1 MTEDVDLAAPK
12 PANAANQV
20 RYVAMDTA
28 GLALKNAMSLWQDSI
43 GVFYDA
49 RPHGDPDARFHFFAD
64 ASHLGEAILTRYTC
78 KVHNHYDRSPA
89 RIGRD
94 GLDHVTLQ
102 VLLGGRHG
110 RRDAASNEYAEAGD
124 LIVADLAQ
132 AQATAAF
139 DLDSF
144 NLTFPRRMLAP
155 LLKAPDEH
163 NMRVVPGKA
172 PLTALL
178 RNHLASL
185 HREAPRMKHDE
196 VEAIIRPTLELAAAA
211 LNMSVTEENAASIR
225 LALTGQIRRHIDEN
239 IAEPALSA
247 ETVAAAFGISM
258 RKLYYL
264 FEPYGGVTSY
274 ITAGRLRRARTM
286 LVEPQYLAMS
296 IADIAEGCG
305 FAYRTNFVRAF
316 RKLFGVT
323 PREARAH
330 AAEGRRIVSQ
340 YASGLNMW
348 HWIRQLR

>member
-1 MTEDVDLAAPK
+1 MAENVDLAVPAA
-12 PANAANQV
+12 ANAANQV
-20 RYVAMDTA
+20 RYLAMDTA
-28 GLALKNAMSLWQDSI
+28 GLAPKTAMALWQESI

-49 RPHGDPDARFHFFAD
+49 RPHGEPEARFHFFAD

-102 VLLGGRHG
+102 VILGGRHG
-110 RRDAASNEYAEAGD
+110 RREAASTEYAEAGD
-124 LIVADLAQ
+124 VIIADLAQ
-132 AQATAAF
+132 SQATAAF
-139 DLDSF
+139 DLDTF

-163 NMRVVPGKA
+163 NLRVVPGKA

-185 HREAPRMKHDE
+185 HREAPRMSHDA
-196 VEAIIRPTLELAAAA
+196 VEAIIQPTLELAAAA
-211 LNMSVTEENAASIR
+211 LNMSVAEENAAAVR
-225 LALTGQIRRHIDEN
+225 LALTGQIRRYIDEHV
-239 IAEPALSA
+239 ADPSMSA
-247 ETVAAAFGISM
+247 ETVAAAFGISL

-264 FEPYGGVTSY
+264 FEPYGGVSSY
-274 ITAGRLRRARTM
+274 VTVGRLWRARAM
-286 LVEPQYLAMS
+286 LLDPHCARMS
-296 IADIAEGCG
+296 IADIAESCG

-330 AAEGRRIVSQ
+330 AAEGRRTAGH
-340 YASGLNMW
+340 YADGRNLW

>member
-1 MTEDVDLAAPK
+1 MTEDVEVAPAT
-12 PANAANQV
+12 ANTANPVQ
-20 RYVAMDTA
+20 YVAMDTA
-28 GLALKNAMSLWQDSI
+28 GLAPKDAVGLWQASI

-49 RPHGDPDARFHFFAD
+49 RPHGEPDGRFHFFAD

-102 VLLGGRHG
+102 LMLGGRHG

-124 LIVADLAQ
+124 VIVADLAQ

-139 DLDSF
+139 DLDTF
-144 NLTFPRRMLAP
+144 NLTFPRRMLGP

-163 NMRVVPGKA
+163 NMRVVPGSA

-178 RNHLASL
+178 RGHLETL
-185 HREAPRMKHDE
+185 HRQAPRMRHDE

-211 LNMSVTEENAASIR
+211 LNMSVTEENAASVR

-239 IAEPALSA
+239 IADPALSID
-247 ETVAAAFGISM
+247 TIAAAFGISM

-264 FEPYGGVTSY
+264 FEPYGGVAAY
-274 ITAGRLRRARTM
+274 VTAGRLRRARAM
-286 LVEPQYLAMS
+286 LVDPHSASMS
-296 IADIAEGCG
+296 IADIAENCG

-316 RKLFGVT
+316 RRLFGVT
-323 PREARAH
+323 PREARVH
-330 AAEGRRIVSQ
+330 AMEGRKVAGHYVDER
-340 YASGLNMW
+340 NMW

>member
-1 MTEDVDLAAPK
+1 MTEDVEVATSAAP
-12 PANAANQV
+12 NAANPVQ
-20 RYVAMDTA
+20 YIAMDTA
-28 GLALKNAMSLWQDSI
+28 GLAPKDAVALWQDSI

-49 RPHGDPDARFHFFAD
+49 RPHGDPDGRFHFFAD
-64 ASHLGEAILTRYTC
+64 ASHLGEAILTRYAC

-89 RIGRD
+89 RISRD

-102 VLLGGRHG
+102 VVLGGRHG
-110 RRDAASNEYAEAGD
+110 RRDAASGEHAQAGD

-144 NLTFPRRMLAP
+144 NLTFPRRMLGP
-155 LLKAPDEH
+155 LLNAPDEH
-163 NMRVVPGKA
+163 NMRVVPGRA

-178 RNHLASL
+178 RSHLESL
-185 HREAPRMKHDE
+185 HRQAPRMRRDE
-196 VEAIIRPTLELAAAA
+196 VEAVIRPTLELAAAA
-211 LNMSVTEENAASIR
+211 LNMSVSEENAASVR

-239 IAEPALSA
+239 IADPALSA
-247 ETVAAAFGISM
+247 ETVAAAFGISQ

-264 FEPYGGVTSY
+264 FEPYGGVLSY

-286 LVEPQYLAMS
+286 LVESPYLAMS
-296 IADIAEGCG
+296 IADIAEACG

-316 RKLFGVT
+316 RKLFSVT

-340 YASGLNMW
+340 YASGPNMW
-348 HWIRQLR
+348 HWIRRLR

>member
-1 MTEDVDLAAPK
+1 MKDHAESATPVTSLAGSPV
-12 PANAANQV
+12 Q
-20 RYVAMDTA
+20 YVAMDTA
-28 GLALKNAMSLWQDSI
+28 GLAPKDAVALWQASM

-49 RPHGDPDARFHFFAD
+49 RPHGEPDGRFHFFAD

-89 RIGRD
+89 RISRD
-94 GLDHVTLQ
+94 GLEHLTLQ
-102 VLLGGRHG
+102 LLIGGRHG
-110 RRDAASNEYAEAGD
+110 RRDAASSAFAQAGD

-132 AQATAAF
+132 AQATAAS

-144 NLTFPRRMLAP
+144 NLTLPRRMLGP

-163 NMRVVPGKA
+163 NMRVVSGKA

-178 RNHLASL
+178 RSHLETL
-185 HREAPRMKHDE
+185 HRQSPRMRHDE
-196 VEAIIRPTLELAAAA
+196 VEAIIRPTIELAAAA
-211 LNMSVTEENAASIR
+211 LNMSVSEENAASVR

-239 IAEPALSA
+239 IADPALSA
-247 ETVAAAFGISM
+247 ETVAAAFGISL

-264 FEPYGGVTSY
+264 FEPHGGVSSY
-274 ITAGRLRRARTM
+274 VTAGRLRRARMM
-286 LVEPQYLAMS
+286 LTEPRFQAMS
-296 IADIAEGCG
+296 VADIAEACG

-323 PREARAH
+323 PREARGYAS
-330 AAEGRRIVSQ
+330 EGRSI
-340 YASGLNMW
+340 ASRYPAGSNMW